1 MSRKVVT
8 VTESTPFG
16 DLVDLMLR
24 HEIGA
29 IPVVDDEGRPCGL
42 VSEVDL
48 ISKQAYGG
56 RQRPLSDGSA
66 GVARRLVC
74 RLAWLVPGVIDVVN
88 RVTVGTSRP
97 PIESPDAAGIG

>member
-1 MSRKVVT
+1 
-8 VTESTPFG
+8 
-16 DLVDLMLR
+16 
-24 HEIGA
+24 
-29 IPVVDDEGRPCGL
+29 L

-56 RQRPLSDGSA
+56 RHRPVSDGFS

-74 RLAWLVPGVIDVVN
+74 RLARLVPGVIDVVN
-88 RVTVGTSRP
+88 RVAVGTSRP